1 MRTPSR
7 SEVLDIALLLNLLR
21 VMFKM
26 EHGREPFQGEAL
38 YSSSKKNLPSF
49 AEAFSA
55 PVSMM
60 GTMGFEPALINAVNE
75 GVWSSTIWD
84 FMVENPVATEQLL
97 SFVSGLDSL
106 SPRQKIHGRRRG
118 CR

>member
-1 MRTPSR
+1 M
-7 SEVLDIALLLNLLR
+7 DIALMLNLLR
-21 VMFKM
+21 SMFKM
-26 EHGREPFQGEAL
+26 KHGREPFQGEAL
-38 YSSSKKNLPSF
+38 ISSSNGNLLSF
-49 AEAFSA
+49 TEAFSA

-60 GTMGFEPALINAVNE
+60 ETMGFEPALINAIND

-97 SFVSGLDSL
+97 SFVSALDSL
-106 SPRQKIHGRRRG
+106 STQQTLRGRQRR

>member
-7 SEVLDIALLLNLLR
+7 NEVMDIALLLNLLR
-21 VMFKM
+21 AMFKM
-26 EHGREPFQGEAL
+26 EHGREPFQCEAL
-38 YSSSKKNLPSF
+38 YSTSKKGIPSF

-60 GTMGFEPALINAVNE
+60 GTMGFEPALIHAIND

-84 FMVENPVATEQLL
+84 FMVENPVETEQLL
-97 SFVSGLDSL
+97 GFVSGLDSL
-106 SPRQKIHGRRRG
+106 STQQKLRGRQRRYR
-118 CR
+118 

>member
-7 SEVLDIALLLNLLR
+7 DEVMDIALMLNLLR
-21 VMFKM
+21 SMFKM

-38 YSSSKKNLPSF
+38 VTTSKGNLPSF

-60 GTMGFEPALINAVNE
+60 GTMGFEPALINAINN

-84 FMVENPVATEQLL
+84 FMVENPVETEQLL
-97 SFVSGLDSL
+97 GFVSGLDSL
-106 SPRQKIHGRRRG
+106 STQQKLHGRRRR